1 MEPEKV
7 LDLGSKY
14 SKKDLSNLLD
24 QPNLSFV
31 REGIFN
37 CKNSSS
43 SLFFVDLEK
52 KDKEKKFH
60 FNDFF
65 EGDFFHWDS
74 QTTQNIDSP
83 KIQEIVSGNVTPHLF
98 VRVNP
103 KIKNVT
109 LPFVYCGKLIYH
121 SHEEKTSNP
130 VHIIFQS
137 VDYDD
142 FTENDDLI
150 DIYLWNPL
158 KIGMKTSSKISMKGI
173 ISDKRKKEYKK
184 PDKTE
189 RKGMVTSRVGQGY
202 YRQQI
207 IDKWNGMC
215 PITGI
220 DIKSILISSHIVRWS
235 ESTDKERLDPE
246 NGILLSPI
254 FDSLFD
260 RYLISFKDNGELL
273 ISKKLNQKNV
283 IKLGLRKD
291 IKINVS
297 KGMIKYLIRHR
308 KKFNE
313 KNEIKNN

>member
-14 SKKDLSNLLD
+14 SKKDLSSLLD

-158 KIGMKTSSKISMKGI
+158 KIGMKTSSNISMKGI

-189 RKGMVTSRVGQGY
+189 RK
-202 YRQQI
+202 
-207 IDKWNGMC
+207 
-215 PITGI
+215 
-220 DIKSILISSHIVRWS
+220 
-235 ESTDKERLDPE
+235 
-246 NGILLSPI
+246 
-254 FDSLFD
+254 
-260 RYLISFKDNGELL
+260 
-273 ISKKLNQKNV
+273 
-283 IKLGLRKD
+283 
-291 IKINVS
+291 
-297 KGMIKYLIRHR
+297 
-308 KKFNE
+308 
-313 KNEIKNN
+313 

>member
-1 MEPEKV
+1 
-7 LDLGSKY
+7 
-14 SKKDLSNLLD
+14 
-24 QPNLSFV
+24 
-31 REGIFN
+31 
-37 CKNSSS
+37 
-43 SLFFVDLEK
+43 
-52 KDKEKKFH
+52 
-60 FNDFF
+60 
-65 EGDFFHWDS
+65 
-74 QTTQNIDSP
+74 
-83 KIQEIVSGNVTPHLF
+83 
-98 VRVNP
+98 
-103 KIKNVT
+103 
-109 LPFVYCGKLIYH
+109 
-121 SHEEKTSNP
+121 
-130 VHIIFQS
+130 
-137 VDYDD
+137 
-142 FTENDDLI
+142 
-150 DIYLWNPL
+150 
-158 KIGMKTSSKISMKGI
+158 MKGI

-297 KGMIKYLIRHR
+297 KGMVRYLTRHR